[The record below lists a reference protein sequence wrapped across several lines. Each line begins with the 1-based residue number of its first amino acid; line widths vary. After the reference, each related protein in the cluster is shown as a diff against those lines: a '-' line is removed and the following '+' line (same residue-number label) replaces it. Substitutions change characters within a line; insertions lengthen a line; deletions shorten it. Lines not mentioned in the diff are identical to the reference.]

1 MNLCVFYLN
10 RMNFLEVRRLE
21 SFSFEDQNVF
31 CLDYFSFIKRLM
43 ELLRMFTR
51 IRKIELEIQTI
62 NDNTLNIDHPSM
74 FSSIKINIFSFYQI
88 IKFQLNNM

>member
-43 ELLRMFTR
+43 ELLRMFSK
-51 IRKIELEIQTI
+51 IRKIELEIH
-62 NDNTLNIDHPSM
+62 TLNNNEYPSM
-74 FSSIKINIFSFYQI
+74 FIFKKISIISFR
-88 IKFQLNNM
+88 K